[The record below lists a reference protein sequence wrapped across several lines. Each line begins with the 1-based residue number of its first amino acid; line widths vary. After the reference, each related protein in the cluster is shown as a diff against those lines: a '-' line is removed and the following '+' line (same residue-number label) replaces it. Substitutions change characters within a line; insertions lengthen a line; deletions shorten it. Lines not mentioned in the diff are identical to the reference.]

1 MIFTKSLSILPAI
14 FAIASASGTCKKHDV
29 DFIMIEGDAD
39 LISIE
44 DNIREHLDVIGIKV
58 TPRYL
63 SKADFNAAHQS
74 GDFHLSFTETWGSPY
89 DPHAYASGWIAGDE
103 GHNQAMTNLEAP
115 VTRDSLFA
123 DIDDVL
129 TESDHKTREAKW
141 R

>member
-1 MIFTKSLSILPAI
+1 MTYTKPTILFALST
-14 FAIASASGTCKKHDV
+14 IASASDTCKQHDV
-29 DFIMIEGDAD
+29 DFIMIEGDAN
-39 LISIE
+39 LLSIE
-44 DNIREHLDVIGIKV
+44 DNVREHLAVIGVSV

-63 SKADFNAAHQS
+63 SKTDFNAAHQS
-74 GDFHLSFTETWGSPY
+74 GDFHLSFTETWGAPY

-103 GHNQAMTNLEAP
+103 GHKQAMTNLEAP

-129 TESDHKTREAKW
+129 TETDHKTRESKW